1 MAVRRKMGF
10 SVRELLLEDE
20 LNEVK
25 LLGGEKG
32 LDKEIKGVTII
43 EAPDIVKFIDGG
55 EVLLTGLYAFLHR
68 MLPGKGWIR
77 FWTCLPN

>member
-32 LDKEIKGVTII
+32 LDKEI
-43 EAPDIVKFIDGG
+43 
-55 EVLLTGLYAFLHR
+55 VL
-68 MLPGKGWIR
+68 
-77 FWTCLPN
+77 